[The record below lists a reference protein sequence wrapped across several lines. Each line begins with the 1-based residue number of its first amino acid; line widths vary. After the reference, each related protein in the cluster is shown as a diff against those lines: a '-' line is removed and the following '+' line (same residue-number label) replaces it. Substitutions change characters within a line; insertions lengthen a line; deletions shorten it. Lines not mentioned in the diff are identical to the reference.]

1 MTASAYL
8 ELKAEV
14 FLEQNHQQI
23 WLLHFADIFS
33 SRLLSVAQIVKLAD
47 INASLTLLLREI
59 SKTPVLSKY
68 LGTSACLRQ

>member
-14 FLEQNHQQI
+14 FLEQNHQLI

-33 SRLLSVAQIVKLAD
+33 SRLLSLAQIVKLAD

-59 SKTPVLSKY
+59 WKTPVLSKY